1 MVLKQLSVGSLSLG
15 HNIYFDITCFRGRAG
30 GRDLNARTKFSCFS
44 HKLITPTNLFAL
56 SPAYLSFK
64 GIVPQ
69 KFLPIKNSLK
79 HFKTFCEAVLFPSTT
94 WYFAP
99 DHSYSHAPV
108 TILIPNGSRRP
119 PSPIIRVAVAS
130 ATQSSPPHNS
140 FTSEIPLHMPPWWTV
155 KQIFPNKKP

>member
-79 HFKTFCEAVLFPSTT
+79 HFKPFCEAVLFPSTT
-94 WYFAP
+94 WYFAL

-119 PSPIIRVAVAS
+119 PSLMP
-130 ATQSSPPHNS
+130 NS
-140 FTSEIPLHMPPWWTV
+140 FMENGVPLEARETSQQKALTWGGKINIIETES
-155 KQIFPNKKP
+155 Q